1 MNCCCMARIRTNR
14 KVNKTHKQLVG
25 LFVSGR
31 KEKSKHWISLQ
42 CLLLLLMLLTTASAW
57 SQQRIGYVNMN
68 VLINESPQIL
78 EANRVLTEEFEP
90 RNRAI
95 EQKESDLKLLESR
108 ITQEG
113 PLMTA
118 DDLAKLQERA
128 RILERQVRRTK
139 EDLNDEITIRNSQ
152 LVEDVQQQIRQVVSA
167 YAKEN
172 DYDVILINAI
182 LYVTEEVDL
191 TSEILERLKQDFAK
205 TQ

>member
-1 MNCCCMARIRTNR
+1 MLSYAKALI
-14 KVNKTHKQLVG
+14 
-25 LFVSGR
+25 
-31 KEKSKHWISLQ
+31 
-42 CLLLLLMLLTTASAW
+42 LLLMFGISGQLYA
-57 SQQRIGYVNMN
+57 QKMGYVNMN

-78 EANRVLTEEFEP
+78 EANRLLTEEFES

-128 RILERQVRRTK
+128 RILERQIRRTK
-139 EDLNDEITIRNSQ
+139 EDLSDEITIRNSQ
-152 LVEDVQQQIRQVVSA
+152 LVEEVQQQIRQVVSA

-191 TSEILERLKQDFAK
+191 TDEILERLKQEFAK

>member
-1 MNCCCMARIRTNR
+1 MARIQLNR
-14 KVNKTHKQLVG
+14 KMNKTHSKSVG
-25 LFVSGR
+25 LFVYGR
-31 KEKSKHWISLQ
+31 KKHTSRLNPTRWLLT
-42 CLLLLLMLLTTASAW
+42 LLLLLTLGGAW
-57 SQQRIGYVNMN
+57 AQQKIGYVNMN

-95 EQKESDLKLLESR
+95 EQKEADLNLLENR

-139 EDLNDEITIRNSQ
+139 EDLSDEITIRNSQ
-152 LVEDVQQQIRQVVSA
+152 LVEDVQEQIRQVVSA

-172 DYDVILINAI
+172 DFDVILINAI
-182 LYVTEEVDL
+182 LYVTDEVDL
-191 TSEILERLKQDFAK
+191 TDEILERLKRDFAK
-205 TQ
+205 SQ

>member
-1 MNCCCMARIRTNR
+1 M
-14 KVNKTHKQLVG
+14 NKTHMKMVG
-25 LFVSGR
+25 LFVYGR
-31 KEKSKHWISLQ
+31 KENRSRFHSIQSVW
-42 CLLLLLMLLTTASAW
+42 LLIMLTLTTSAW

-78 EANRVLTEEFEP
+78 EANRILTEEFEP

-95 EQKESDLKLLESR
+95 EQKEADLKLLESR

-152 LVEDVQQQIRQVVSA
+152 LVEEVQNQIRQVVSA

-172 DYDVILINAI
+172 EYDVILINAI

-191 TSEILERLKQDFAK
+191 TDEILERLKQDFAK